1 MLDFSCQCTFPLRI
15 VMPASPS
22 ASTTTVVRVAA
33 VQMVSKPD
41 IGANLRDAAAL
52 IDEACAQG
60 ARLVAL
66 PEYFCLMGRETDKV
80 AAREADGRGP
90 IQDFLAAAAARH
102 RIHLVGGTVPLVAP
116 QPDRVMNSVL
126 VYGPTGARV
135 ARYDKIH
142 LFAFATGDESY
153 DEAKT
158 ITPGRELRAFELLAE
173 GAPRLKVGLSV
184 CYDLRFPELYRSLG
198 RPDLILVPAA
208 FTATTGRAHWLTLL
222 RARAIENLCYVLAP
236 AQGGRHENGRATF
249 GHTVLFDPWGETLAQ
264 RDEGAGVIVG
274 DVDTARIARVR
285 ASLPAL
291 DHRVF
296 A

>member
-1 MLDFSCQCTFPLRI
+1 
-15 VMPASPS
+15 MPASPTS
-22 ASTTTVVRVAA
+22 PSSTTLRVAA

-80 AAREADGRGP
+80 AAREADGHGP
-90 IQDFLAAAAARH
+90 IQDFLASTAARR
-102 RIHLVGGTVPLVAP
+102 RIHLVGGTVPLVAA

-126 VYGPTGARV
+126 VYGPRGERV

-142 LFAFATGDESY
+142 LFAFATGNESY

-158 ITPGRELRAFELLAE
+158 ITPGREPRAFELSA
-173 GAPRLKVGLSV
+173 GDGPRLKVGLSV

-198 RPDLILVPAA
+198 EPDLILVPAA

-249 GHTVLFDPWGETLAQ
+249 GHSVLFDPWGETIAL
-264 RDEGAGVIVG
+264 RDEGPGVIVG
-274 DVDTARIARVR
+274 DVDTARIASVR

-291 DHRVF
+291 GHRVF

>member
-1 MLDFSCQCTFPLRI
+1 MKQSI
-15 VMPASPS
+15 
-22 ASTTTVVRVAA
+22 RVAA

-41 IGANLRDAAAL
+41 VAANLRDASALVAEAA
-52 IDEACAQG
+52 AQG
-60 ARLVAL
+60 ALLVAL

-80 AAREADGRGP
+80 AAREADGKGP
-90 IQDFLAAAAARH
+90 IQDFLADTAARH
-102 RIHLVGGTVPLVAP
+102 GIWLVGGTVPLAAP
-116 QPDRVMNSVL
+116 QADKVMNSVL
-126 VYGPTGARV
+126 VYGPDGARV

-158 ITPGRELRAFELLAE
+158 ITPGRSVRSFDI
-173 GAPRLKVGLSV
+173 APAGGPTVKLGLSV

-198 RPDLILVPAA
+198 QPDLILVPAA

-236 AQGGRHENGRATF
+236 AQGGKHENGRATF
-249 GHTVLFDPWGETLAQ
+249 GHSVLFDPWGETLAQ
-264 RDEGAGVIVG
+264 IDQGPGVIVG
-274 DVDTARIARVR
+274 DVELYRIAQVR

-291 DHRVF
+291 AHRVF

>member
-1 MLDFSCQCTFPLRI
+1 MTPVSAP
-15 VMPASPS
+15 PS
-22 ASTTTVVRVAA
+22 STSLRVAA
-33 VQMVSKPD
+33 VQMVSKPAVA
-41 IGANLRDAAAL
+41 ANLRDAEAL
-52 IDEACAQG
+52 IAEAAGRGAQ
-60 ARLVAL
+60 LVAL

-80 AAREADGRGP
+80 GAREADGHGP

-102 RIHLVGGTVPLVAP
+102 RIWLAGGTVPLVAP

-126 VYGPTGARV
+126 VYGPDGARA

-142 LFAFATGDESY
+142 LFAFAAGEESY

-158 ITPGRELRAFELLAE
+158 ISPGRAVRSFEM
-173 GAPRLKVGLSV
+173 APPGGPKVKVGLSV

-198 RPDLILVPAA
+198 EPDLILVPAA

-249 GHTVLFDPWGETLAQ
+249 GHSVLFDPWGETVA
-264 RDEGAGVIVG
+264 RIDEGPGVITG
-274 DVDTARIARVR
+274 DVDVARIAQVR

-291 DHRVF
+291 SHRVL

>member
-1 MLDFSCQCTFPLRI
+1 MTAP
-15 VMPASPS
+15 PSPRS
-22 ASTTTVVRVAA
+22 IRVAA

-41 IGANLRDAAAL
+41 VAANLRDAAAL
-52 IDEACAQG
+52 ICEAADQG

-80 AAREADGRGP
+80 AVKEADGSGP
-90 IQDFLAAAAARH
+90 IQDFLAETAARH
-102 RIHLVGGTVPLVAP
+102 RIWLAGGTVPLAAP

-126 VYGPTGARV
+126 VYGPGGARV

-142 LFAFATGDESY
+142 LFAFAAGDESY

-158 ITPGRELRAFELLAE
+158 ITPGRSVRSFEIPA
-173 GAPRLKVGLSV
+173 GDGTTLKVGLSV

-198 RPDLILVPAA
+198 QPDLILVPAA
-208 FTATTGRAHWLTLL
+208 FTSTTGRAHWLTLL

-249 GHTVLFDPWGETLAQ
+249 GHSVLFDPWGETVAQ
-264 RDEGAGVIVG
+264 IDEGPGAIAG
-274 DVDTARIARVR
+274 DVDPERIAQVR

-291 DHRVF
+291 AHRVF

>member
-1 MLDFSCQCTFPLRI
+1 LTVRLA
-15 VMPASPS
+15 VMSNPSATASP
-22 ASTTTVVRVAA
+22 ATIRVAA

-41 IGANLRDAAAL
+41 VAANLRDAAGL
-52 IDEACAQG
+52 IDDAVARG

-80 AAREADGRGP
+80 AAREADGSGP
-90 IQDFLAAAAARH
+90 IQDFLAETARRH
-102 RIHLVGGTVPLVAP
+102 RIWLVGGTVPLVAP
-116 QPDRVMNSVL
+116 QADRVMNSVL
-126 VYGPTGARV
+126 VYGPDGARV

-158 ITPGRELRAFELLAE
+158 ITPGRTLRSFEVAPE
-173 GAPRLKVGLSV
+173 GGPRLKVGLSV

-198 RPDLILVPAA
+198 QPDLILVPAA

-236 AQGGRHENGRATF
+236 AQGGRHVNGRATF
-249 GHTVLFDPWGETLAQ
+249 GHSVLFDPWGETVAQ
-264 RDEGAGVIVG
+264 IDEGAGVITG
-274 DVDTARIARVR
+274 DVDLARIAQVR

-291 DHRVF
+291 AHRVF

>member
-1 MLDFSCQCTFPLRI
+1 LTVRLA
-15 VMPASPS
+15 VMPNPSATASP
-22 ASTTTVVRVAA
+22 TMIRVAA

-41 IGANLRDAAAL
+41 VAANLRDAAGL
-52 IDEACAQG
+52 IDDAAARG

-80 AAREADGRGP
+80 AARETDGSGP
-90 IQDFLAAAAARH
+90 IQDFLAETAARH
-102 RIHLVGGTVPLVAP
+102 RIWLVGGTVPLVAP

-126 VYGPTGARV
+126 VYGPDGARV

-158 ITPGRELRAFELLAE
+158 ITPGRTLRSFEVAPE
-173 GAPRLKVGLSV
+173 GGPRLKVGLSV

-198 RPDLILVPAA
+198 QPDLILVPAA

-236 AQGGRHENGRATF
+236 AQGGRHVNGRATF
-249 GHTVLFDPWGETLAQ
+249 GHSVLFDPWGETVAQ
-264 RDEGAGVIVG
+264 IDDGPGVITG
-274 DVDTARIARVR
+274 DVDLARIAQVR

-291 DHRVF
+291 AHRVF

>member
-1 MLDFSCQCTFPLRI
+1 MSNPSAT
-15 VMPASPS
+15 ASPS
-22 ASTTTVVRVAA
+22 TIRVAA

-41 IGANLRDAAAL
+41 VAANLRDAAAL
-52 IDEACAQG
+52 IGDAVAHG

-80 AAREADGRGP
+80 AAREADGSGR
-90 IQDFLAAAAARH
+90 IQDFLAETAARH
-102 RIHLVGGTVPLVAP
+102 RIWLAGGTVPLVAP

-126 VYGPTGARV
+126 VYGPDGARV

-158 ITPGRELRAFELLAE
+158 ITPGRALRSFEVAPE
-173 GAPRLKVGLSV
+173 GGPRLKVGLSV

-198 RPDLILVPAA
+198 QPDLILVPAA

-236 AQGGRHENGRATF
+236 AQGGRHVNGRATF
-249 GHTVLFDPWGETLAQ
+249 GHSVLFDPWGETVAQ
-264 RDEGAGVIVG
+264 IDEGPGVITG
-274 DVDTARIARVR
+274 DVDLARIAQVR

-291 DHRVF
+291 AHRVF

>member
-1 MLDFSCQCTFPLRI
+1 
-15 VMPASPS
+15 MPTSLAPTSISP
-22 ASTTTVVRVAA
+22 VRVAA

-41 IGANLRDAAAL
+41 IAANLRDAATL
-52 IDEACAQG
+52 IDQACAQG

-80 AAREADGRGP
+80 AAREADGHGP

-102 RIHLVGGTVPLVAP
+102 RIYLVGGTVPLVAP
-116 QPDRVMNSVL
+116 QPDRVKNSVL
-126 VYGPTGARV
+126 VYGPDGARV

-153 DEAKT
+153 DEART
-158 ITPGRELRAFELLAE
+158 ITPGRELRSFELVA
-173 GAPRLKVGLSV
+173 GDAPRLKVGLSV

-198 RPDLILVPAA
+198 QPDLILVPAA

-249 GHTVLFDPWGETLAQ
+249 GHSVLFDPWGETLDQ
-264 RDEGAGVIVG
+264 RDEGPGVVIG
-274 DVDTARIARVR
+274 DVDPARIAQVR

-291 DHRVF
+291 THRVF

>member
-1 MLDFSCQCTFPLRI
+1 MSTP
-15 VMPASPS
+15 PAPPTPGS
-22 ASTTTVVRVAA
+22 VRVAA

-41 IGANLRDAAAL
+41 VAANLRDASAL
-52 IDEACAQG
+52 IGEAASRG

-80 AAREADGRGP
+80 AVREPDGHGP
-90 IQDFLAAAAARH
+90 IQDFLAETAARH
-102 RIHLVGGTVPLVAP
+102 RIWLVGGTVPLAAP
-116 QPDRVMNSVL
+116 QPDKVMNSVL
-126 VYGPTGARV
+126 VYGPEGRRV

-142 LFAFATGDESY
+142 LFAFAAGDEAY

-158 ITPGRELRAFELLAE
+158 IVPGRAVRSFEM
-173 GAPRLKVGLSV
+173 APADGPALKVGLSV

-198 RPDLILVPAA
+198 QPDLILVPAA

-236 AQGGRHENGRATF
+236 AQGGRHDNGRATF

-264 RDEGAGVIVG
+264 LDEGPGVIVG
-274 DVDTARIARVR
+274 EVDPARIAEVR

-291 DHRVF
+291 AHRVF

>member
-1 MLDFSCQCTFPLRI
+1 MTAP
-15 VMPASPS
+15 PSPRS
-22 ASTTTVVRVAA
+22 IRVAA

-41 IGANLRDAAAL
+41 VSANLRDAAAL
-52 IDEACAQG
+52 IGEAVDRG

-80 AAREADGRGP
+80 AVREADGSGP
-90 IQDFLAAAAARH
+90 IQDFLAETAARH
-102 RIHLVGGTVPLVAP
+102 RIWLAGGTVPLAAP
-116 QPDRVMNSVL
+116 QRDRVMNSVL
-126 VYGPTGARV
+126 VYGPGGVRV

-142 LFAFATGDESY
+142 LFAFAAGEESY

-158 ITPGRELRAFELLAE
+158 ITPGRSVRSFEIAA
-173 GAPRLKVGLSV
+173 GDGTTLKVGLSV

-198 RPDLILVPAA
+198 QPDLILVPAA

-249 GHTVLFDPWGETLAQ
+249 GHSVLFDPWGETIAQ
-264 RDEGAGVIVG
+264 IDEGPGVIAG
-274 DVDTARIARVR
+274 DVDPERIAQVR

-291 DHRVF
+291 AHRVF

>member
-1 MLDFSCQCTFPLRI
+1 MTSSI
-15 VMPASPS
+15 
-22 ASTTTVVRVAA
+22 RVAA

-41 IGANLRDAAAL
+41 VAANLRDAAAM
-52 IDEACAQG
+52 IGEAAARGAQ
-60 ARLVAL
+60 LVAL

-80 AAREADGRGP
+80 VAREADGHGP
-90 IQDFLAAAAARH
+90 IQDFLAGAAARH
-102 RIHLVGGTVPLVAP
+102 RIWLAGGTVPLVAP
-116 QPDRVMNSVL
+116 RPDRVMNSVL
-126 VYGPTGARV
+126 VYGPDGERV

-158 ITPGRELRAFELLAE
+158 IVPGRAVRSFEM
-173 GAPRLKVGLSV
+173 APAGGPKLKVGLSV

-198 RPDLILVPAA
+198 QPDLILVPAA

-249 GHTVLFDPWGETLAQ
+249 GHSVLFDPWGETIAQ
-264 RDEGAGVIVG
+264 IDQGPGVIVG
-274 DVDTARIARVR
+274 DVDVGRIAQVR

-296 A
+296 I

>member
-1 MLDFSCQCTFPLRI
+1 MSTPS
-15 VMPASPS
+15 ASPS
-22 ASTTTVVRVAA
+22 PRSIRVAA

-41 IGANLRDAAAL
+41 VATNLREASALIAEAAAR
-52 IDEACAQG
+52 G

-66 PEYFCLMGRETDKV
+66 PEYFCLMGRDTDKV
-80 AAREADGRGP
+80 AVRENDGHGP
-90 IQDFLAAAAARH
+90 IQDFLAETAARH
-102 RIHLVGGTVPLVAP
+102 RIWLAGGTVPLAAP

-126 VYGPTGARV
+126 VYGPDGARV

-158 ITPGRELRAFELLAE
+158 ITPGRAVRSFEM
-173 GAPRLKVGLSV
+173 APADGPTLKVGLSV

-198 RPDLILVPAA
+198 QPDLILVPAA

-236 AQGGRHENGRATF
+236 AQGGRHDNGRATY
-249 GHTVLFDPWGETLAQ
+249 GHSVLFDPWGETVAQ
-264 RDEGAGVIVG
+264 IEEGPGVIVG
-274 DVDTARIARVR
+274 DVDLERIARVR

-291 DHRVF
+291 AHRVF
-296 A
+296 V

>member
-1 MLDFSCQCTFPLRI
+1 MTAP
-15 VMPASPS
+15 PSPRS
-22 ASTTTVVRVAA
+22 IRVAA

-41 IGANLRDAAAL
+41 VAANLRDAAAL
-52 IDEACAQG
+52 IGEAADQG

-80 AAREADGRGP
+80 AAKEADGSGP
-90 IQDFLAAAAARH
+90 IQDFLAETAARH
-102 RIHLVGGTVPLVAP
+102 RIWLAGGTVPLAAP

-126 VYGPTGARV
+126 VYGPGGVRV

-142 LFAFATGDESY
+142 LFAFAAGEESY

-158 ITPGRELRAFELLAE
+158 ITPGRSVRSFEIPA
-173 GAPRLKVGLSV
+173 GDGPTLKVGLSV

-198 RPDLILVPAA
+198 QPDLILVPAA

-236 AQGGRHENGRATF
+236 AQGGRHDNGRATF
-249 GHTVLFDPWGETLAQ
+249 GHSVLFDPWGETVAQ
-264 RDEGAGVIVG
+264 IDEGPGVIAG
-274 DVDTARIARVR
+274 DVDPERIAQVR

-291 DHRVF
+291 AHRVF

>member
-1 MLDFSCQCTFPLRI
+1 MTNP
-15 VMPASPS
+15 PAPPSP
-22 ASTTTVVRVAA
+22 AALRVAA

-41 IGANLRDAAAL
+41 VAANLRDAAAL
-52 IDEACAQG
+52 VAEAAARGAQ
-60 ARLVAL
+60 LIAL

-90 IQDFLAAAAARH
+90 IQDFLAETAIRH
-102 RIHLVGGTVPLVAP
+102 GVWLVGGTVPLAAP

-126 VYGPTGARV
+126 VYGPDGARV

-158 ITPGRELRAFELLAE
+158 ISPGRAVRSFDVVTEAGLRV
-173 GAPRLKVGLSV
+173 KIGLSV

-198 RPDLILVPAA
+198 QPDLILVPAA

-249 GHTVLFDPWGETLAQ
+249 GHSVLFDPWGETVAQ
-264 RDEGAGVIVG
+264 IDEGPGVIVG
-274 DVDTARIARVR
+274 DVDPTRIAQVR

-291 DHRVF
+291 AHRVF